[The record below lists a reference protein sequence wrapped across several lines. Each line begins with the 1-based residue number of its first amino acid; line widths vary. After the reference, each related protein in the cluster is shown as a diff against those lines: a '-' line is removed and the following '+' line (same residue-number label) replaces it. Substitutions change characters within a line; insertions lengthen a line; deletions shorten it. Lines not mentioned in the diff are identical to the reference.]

1 MSETIHDYCQNGDLK
16 KVIELLESGV
26 EVDLLQFD
34 NTPLMWASYN
44 NHTSIIEELIKNGAN
59 VNFGIENESSAII
72 WALKNGNN
80 EAIELLLK
88 NGAKID
94 FKRYKEESK
103 FNTFIKVVEENNL
116 DFVKERLANNI
127 LNNVCE
133 EQWQR
138 LVYSELEWN
147 RNRSAFL
154 VRNRI
159 QRNKKFLEVVQS
171 QDIKAIKK
179 MIKAKNIDLSYINF
193 EDIDGISQTSIE
205 YASYDSDMS
214 FEIIKLLID
223 EDKDIKNIDN
233 AFLNASRYGKT
244 EIVKFLL
251 DNGAD
256 INHSTYEGTSLY
268 YAVREND
275 INMVKLLLEYKP
287 NLDIV
292 GRYSDTSAFEA
303 SIYLEDMTIN
313 ELLSEYQKD

>member
-1 MSETIHDYCQNGDLK
+1 MSETIHDYCQNGDLE

-34 NTPLMWASYN
+34 NTPLMLASYN
-44 NHTSIIEELIKNGAN
+44 NYTIIMEELIKKGAD
-59 VNFGIENESSAII
+59 VNLGIDNEDSAII
-72 WALKNGNN
+72 WALKKGNS
-80 EAIELLLK
+80 EAFELLLN
-88 NGAKID
+88 NGAKTD
-94 FKRYKEESK
+94 FKIYKEVSE
-103 FNTFIKVVEENNL
+103 FNTFIKAVEENNL
-116 DFVKERLANNI
+116 DFVKEQLANNI

-133 EQWQR
+133 EQWER
-138 LVYSELEWN
+138 LTYNVLEWN

-154 VRNRI
+154 VRNKI
-159 QRNKKFLEVVQS
+159 ERNKKFLEVVQS

-193 EDIDGISQTSIE
+193 EDIAGISQTSIE
-205 YASYDSDMS
+205 YASYDNDMS
-214 FEIIKLLID
+214 FEIIKLLIN

-233 AFLNASRYGKT
+233 AFLNASICGKT

-268 YAVREND
+268 YAVRDND
-275 INMVKLLLEYKP
+275 IDMVKLLLEYKP
-287 NLDIV
+287 NLDN
-292 GRYSDTSAFEA
+292 DTNSFEA

-313 ELLSEYQKD
+313 ELLNEHQKTN